1 MTRTLVFPDDAVGTV
16 VVIGGGAKPL
26 PAAGRVELTGKGPV
40 RLVLDRRDDGVLEVL
55 AGWDLQSLVLSWR
68 KPRPADLGRISLSRT
83 IRQLVLAGR
92 NAYDDGSC
100 LALAGMSTLRSLSIA
115 RANGVTD
122 LGLTSLRQLAELQVL
137 TLEQARVTDDGVVA
151 AMTGWDSL
159 EEVNLR
165 GCRALGARALEA
177 LAGLPRLTYL
187 WLEGI
192 ELGDADLAA
201 LRSLDSLRLL
211 SVSSPGVTLAALRH
225 LPERAVRVIGFG
237 GRCAPDAIAAAQ
249 RAYPHLDLGGRRET
263 TVPSTLREQALAAGV
278 PLSRAVAP
286 RDAPVMVLFT
296 TDGCIPCE
304 RVEPEVAAVAA
315 RLRDR
320 LHAVVVHCPSSPEVA
335 AAFGVQSAPTVVVL
349 AGRRAT
355 RLSGPL
361 TQEHVEAELR
371 PVVGL
376 VTPVQATHG

>member
-16 VVIGGGAKPL
+16 DVIGSGAQPV
-26 PAAGRVELTGKGPV
+26 PAAGRVELAGEGPV
-40 RLVLDRRDDGVLEVL
+40 RLVLDRRDEGVLEAL
-55 AGWDLQSLVLSWR
+55 SGWDLQSLVLSWR
-68 KPRPADLGRISLSRT
+68 KPRPADLARISLSST
-83 IRQLVLAGR
+83 IRQLVLSGR
-92 NAYDDGSC
+92 DTYDDGSC

-137 TLEQARVTDDGVVA
+137 KLEQARITDDGVAV
-151 AMTGWDSL
+151 MTGWDSL

-165 GCRALGARALEA
+165 GCRALGAPALEA

-192 ELGDADLAA
+192 ELGDADLAP
-201 LRSLDSLRLL
+201 LRSLESLRLL

-225 LPERAVRVIGFG
+225 LPEQAVRVIGFW
-237 GRCAPDAIAAAQ
+237 GRSAPAAIAAAQ
-249 RAYPHLDLGGRRET
+249 LAYPHLDLGGRRET

-278 PLSRAVAP
+278 PLAGAVAP
-286 RDAPVMVLFT
+286 PDAPVMVLFT
-296 TDGCIPCE
+296 TDNCLPCE
-304 RVEPEVAAVAA
+304 RVKPEVVAVAG

-320 LHAVVVHCPSSPEVA
+320 LHAVVVHCPTSPEVA
-335 AAFGVQSAPTVVVL
+335 SGFGVQSAPTVVVL

-361 TQEHVEAELR
+361 TQEHLEAELR

-376 VTPVQATHG
+376 ATPVRSAHD